1 MVEVMLVLA
10 VMQAVMTVVVMVGKV
25 EEAMKLI

>member
-1 MVEVMLVLA
+1 MEVMLVLA

>member
-1 MVEVMLVLA
+1 MEVMLVLA
-10 VMQAVMTVVVMVGKV
+10 VMQVVMTVVVMVGKV